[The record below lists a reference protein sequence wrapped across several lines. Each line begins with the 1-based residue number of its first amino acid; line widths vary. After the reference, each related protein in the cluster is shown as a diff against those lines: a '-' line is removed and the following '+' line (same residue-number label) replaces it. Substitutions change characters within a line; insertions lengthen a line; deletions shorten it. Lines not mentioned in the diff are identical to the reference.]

1 LAGWELTAID
11 NGENIV
17 NVLTIGGSVM
27 PHFNIEASANLK
39 GRVDFKDLAEVVHKA
54 ILESGL
60 FEVGAVRV
68 RVFVSEAYA
77 IADLDVENAF
87 IDMSFRIG
95 AGRTTE
101 EKKRVGD
108 AIMAAVKNRLAGLFE
123 EPHFALSLEV
133 REIDPALS
141 WKDNAMHAR
150 LRAKA

>member
-1 LAGWELTAID
+1 
-11 NGENIV
+11 
-17 NVLTIGGSVM
+17 M
-27 PHFNIEASANLK
+27 PHFIIEGSANLK

-54 ILESGL
+54 IVASGL
-60 FEVGAVRV
+60 FELGAVRV
-68 RVFVSEAYA
+68 RVLLSEAYA
-77 IADLDVENAF
+77 IADLDEKNAF

-95 AGRTTE
+95 AGRTAE

-108 AIMAAVKNRLAGLFE
+108 AIMAAVRTRLSDLFR
-123 EPHFALSLEV
+123 EPHFALSLEI